1 MDKGRLTLQYKT
13 TTATNRRRYM
23 YLNGTSQRRR
33 YLNSRTSTGVDGQ
46 QYAVGRVRVRRSERH
61 PGASLKSLE
70 AWYSHVQQ
78 VDIVVVSIC
87 SFYSSS
93 CCWDAKMFG
102 KTHRFPTGHGSS
114 IWKMSNP
121 TLTAARARLSMERS
135 RPTWW
140 WPQMAPAHTFLQ
152 AFSRWFSFPPL
163 LSKDLALQSSCQIDI
178 TWFPFDDQHCSIKFG
193 SWTYNGF
200 NVSFITITMKIMTVT
215 LWRTISKIFL
225 VPSWT
230 SKLPEK
236 KATLELIFP
245 TESGSSSVSI
255 A

>member
-1 MDKGRLTLQYKT
+1 
-13 TTATNRRRYM
+13 
-23 YLNGTSQRRR
+23 
-33 YLNSRTSTGVDGQ
+33 
-46 QYAVGRVRVRRSERH
+46 
-61 PGASLKSLE
+61 
-70 AWYSHVQQ
+70 
-78 VDIVVVSIC
+78 
-87 SFYSSS
+87 
-93 CCWDAKMFG
+93 MFG
-102 KTHRFPTGHGSS
+102 KTHRFPNGHGSS

-140 WPQMAPAHTFLQ
+140 WPQMAPAHTFLR
-152 AFSRWFSFPPL
+152 AFSRWFSFPLL
-163 LSKDLALQSSCQIDI
+163 LSEDLAWPLTALQSSCQIDI

-215 LWRTISKIFL
+215 IWRTISKIFL

-245 TESGSSSVSI
+245 TESGSWSVSKPCVMFNLAPVGFFLLRI
-255 A
+255 KYFQDIVTYSTFSTWCWCWCWWCQCWKRYNPPPTPSFL